1 MTPAMHA
8 TDSADAR
15 LLAAQHLRADDVAW
29 FRRGELPPRLAAD
42 VKAWQATNHA
52 LTLPFQLLVGLAPS
66 VLFVLLGIAMALAP
80 RSFSHEADPA
90 QNRGYAIFGAC
101 MALAATAWGAF
112 SWGWLGRA
120 MNRYRALAEKP
131 RVSHVRGPVEN
142 VVEVPMRYG
151 TRFDA
156 TVRGVPVSF
165 DEELAALLDPRAV
178 YDLYFDTGTRL
189 QYLVPAS
196 THR

>member
-1 MTPAMHA
+1 MHA
-8 TDSADAR
+8 IDSADAR
-15 LLAAQHLRADDVAW
+15 LLAAQQLRPDEVAW
-29 FRRGELPPRLAAD
+29 LRRGELPPRLAAD
-42 VKAWQATNHA
+42 VKTWQATNHA
-52 LTLPFQLLVGLAPS
+52 LTLPVQLLVGLAPS
-66 VLFVLLGIAMALAP
+66 LFFALLGVAMALAP
-80 RSFSHEADPA
+80 QVFSHEADTGE
-90 QNRGYAIFGAC
+90 NRGYAIFGAC

-151 TRFDA
+151 ARFDA

-165 DEELAALLDPRAV
+165 DAELAALLDPRAV
-178 YDLYFDTGTRL
+178 YDLYFDAETRL
-189 QYLVPAS
+189 QYLLPAS
-196 THR
+196 GDA